1 MQVLKSGWHWSF
13 GMLRRPELD
22 TPTHHAYEEPSGQ
35 IMMTRDPDHRDQMHL
50 DLVAVGKEN
59 AQFRKS
65 FPGTFPPVPRYWA
78 RKRAD

>member
-22 TPTHHAYEEPSGQ
+22 TPTHHAYEEPCGR
-35 IMMTRDPDHRDQMHL
+35 IMMTLDPDHRDQMHL
-50 DLVAVGKEN
+50 DLVKAEDKTG
-59 AQFRKS
+59 FRKS
-65 FPGTFPPVPRYWA
+65 IPGTFPPVRRYWA